1 MKPSSYL
8 LILWV
13 DCCLVIHPLVFYCFG
28 DLLWWCLHWRQN
40 KVQIINIT
48 AVALFYPFTLC
59 HCCLSIEAQISL
71 FPAISS
77 NSSGGTQR
85 HSQAKT

>member
-28 DLLWWCLHWRQN
+28 DLLWWCLHWGQN
-40 KVQIINIT
+40 KIK
-48 AVALFYPFTLC
+48 Y
-59 HCCLSIEAQISL
+59 
-71 FPAISS
+71 
-77 NSSGGTQR
+77 
-85 HSQAKT
+85 K